1 MDAADKVR
9 QCIVS
14 RAIAVLFWPEVFQM
28 VVCSAC
34 ALSCCIDDVNLSE
47 IVAALPINYFCF

>member
-9 QCIVS
+9 QRVVS

-28 VVCSAC
+28 GRLLRLREQVQHRRRKFV
-34 ALSCCIDDVNLSE
+34 
-47 IVAALPINYFCF
+47 